1 MAELESR
8 TGYPREH
15 TTTEQPRTHSLIAA
29 VQSATNTLLETV
41 ETMDEVSVHAPSSL
55 PGWSRAHVIS
65 HLARNADGCVNL
77 LTWARTGVE
86 HPMYPSRADRDAD
99 IAEGSHR
106 NHRLLFEDLAA
117 SSGRFFEAARTLPQ
131 EAWNSLVIGA
141 PGKPVPAHEVLRAR
155 LLEVR
160 VHLVDLDCGFGFE
173 DIPRDDLER
182 LLNDAVRQ
190 FGGRPDVPPLSVTI
204 DFDDGNST
212 EWEIGAPHSPRH
224 RVRGRAG
231 TVLGWLLGRTA
242 PEALGE
248 STPELPPWL

>member
-1 MAELESR
+1 MVELESSAGR
-8 TGYPREH
+8 PRER
-15 TTTEQPRTHSLIAA
+15 TTTAHPRTHDLLAA
-29 VQSATNTLLETV
+29 VQGATNTLLETV
-41 ETMDEVSVHAPSSL
+41 GAMDEVSVHAPSSL

-86 HPMYPSRADRDAD
+86 HPMYPSAADRDAD

-117 SSGRFFEAARTLPQ
+117 SSDRFFEAARTLPQ
-131 EAWNSLVIGA
+131 EAWHSLVA
-141 PGKPVPAHEVLRAR
+141 SVPGNPVPAHEVLRNR

-160 VHLVDLDCGFGFE
+160 VHMIDLDHGFGFE
-173 DIPRDDLER
+173 DMPRGDLER

-190 FGGRPDVPPLSVTI
+190 LGGRTDVPPLSVTI

-212 EWEIGAPHSPRH
+212 VWEIGAPHSQRY
-224 RVRGRAG
+224 RVRGRAE

-242 PEALGE
+242 PGTLGD
-248 STPELPPWL
+248 SAPELPPWL